1 MDVIISTNTS
11 KSINSLIIFEAC
23 IVRFSQNFKLQL
35 FIIKAYSMDA
45 ILSMPWLYAEL
56 AADDINARDGN
67 PSNKE
72 DNISQREAMQI
83 GRLLI

>member
-1 MDVIISTNTS
+1 
-11 KSINSLIIFEAC
+11 
-23 IVRFSQNFKLQL
+23 
-35 FIIKAYSMDA
+35 MDA

-67 PSNKE
+67 PSNTE

-83 GRLLI
+83 GRLLILTST